1 MKALFARLITLSAI
15 AALIVGAMNSAA
27 NAQAPACPTTP
38 NYTPDFSQNQTCI
51 TVNGNASFV
60 ATTDTNN
67 VLRITPNAGNQTG
80 SAWYTTSQVVN
91 AGFTTTFQ
99 FQFTNPSVPPADGI
113 AFVIQNAGTGAI
125 GFTGGNGGALG
136 YGDADASSDPSSG
149 SGIPHSLA
157 IEFDTYENSWDPQAV
172 NGSVSHV
179 AIQSCGVGPNTS
191 HHGYFCSAIEGSP
204 NSTLGTPVV
213 VPNLADSAIHNA
225 TITYTPACSTCTP
238 ATVANIQV
246 VLDGVNL
253 YPGGVSVDLSSIGL
267 GEGGTAYVGFTGS
280 TGGSTET
287 QDIQSWVFSP
297 TQQGSQ
303 INPNNPTSLTQS
315 FVLNN
320 TPGQHEE
327 FDFDYSVSNGS
338 GDLTIQD
345 GTTPFV
351 SPEAISPFDWATI
364 VNGTSLAD
372 APCLVASGQN
382 VCAVTTLTCSTTANS
397 TPSGEQCPQST
408 VRNILFNQE
417 VDLALNQPGIVNGI
431 LTIPPGYAPALA
443 MAPDVLVS
451 GAQCTF
457 PNPGSLADNFVRR
470 AS

>member
-1 MKALFARLITLSAI
+1 MAI
-15 AALIVGAMNSAA
+15 
-27 NAQAPACPTTP
+27 
-38 NYTPDFSQNQTCI
+38 
-51 TVNGNASFV
+51 ASFV
-60 ATTDTNN
+60 ATTGTNN
-67 VLRITPNAGNQTG
+67 VLRITTNAGNQTG
-80 SAWYTTSQVVN
+80 SAWYTASQVVN

-213 VPNLADSAIHNA
+213 VPNLADSAIHNV
-225 TITYTPACSTCTP
+225 TISYTPACSTCTP

-267 GEGGTAYVGFTGS
+267 GEGGTALRRFHRFNRWIYGDSGHSKLGF
-280 TGGSTET
+280 
-287 QDIQSWVFSP
+287 
-297 TQQGSQ
+297 
-303 INPNNPTSLTQS
+303 LT
-315 FVLNN
+315 
-320 TPGQHEE
+320 
-327 FDFDYSVSNGS
+327 Y
-338 GDLTIQD
+338 
-345 GTTPFV
+345 
-351 SPEAISPFDWATI
+351 
-364 VNGTSLAD
+364 
-372 APCLVASGQN
+372 
-382 VCAVTTLTCSTTANS
+382 
-397 TPSGEQCPQST
+397 
-408 VRNILFNQE
+408 
-417 VDLALNQPGIVNGI
+417 
-431 LTIPPGYAPALA
+431 PAR
-443 MAPDVLVS
+443 
-451 GAQCTF
+451 F
-457 PNPGSLADNFVRR
+457 PNQSKQSHKPDPELCAQ
-470 AS
+470 